1 MVLRS
6 GIIIPFQ
13 FRDSKKLLMI
23 GVPEENRNLNIW
35 DLRNVVRAAFGIYNF
50 EFRNKKI
57 GFNIP
62 DELLLHYLAQCHD
75 LTNFVIEIGQGNL
88 NDIPDNGIADSS
100 SAENFISTDISLQL
114 HENINLVEARK
125 TKYGDPFGSKDTKC
139 TEELPIFDGRKFFT
153 SASESP
159 NKETAFQGFSDQTEE
174 SKLLVITN
182 EQKITRSDPSD
193 YEIEKTRTLK
203 KQLFEIDHLQ
213 NQQNQELHLFGPGH
227 LFENRAITDT
237 HFKKINYQQHQFAS
251 CSMNRFRRRGE
262 RMSKDQKEMYVKY
275 FEENPCMQSQ
285 RRNDS
290 LLESHWN
297 KLTSILNNIPQGAVK
312 NVDEWKQTFDAW
324 RYRVFMYYRYNY
336 KLSGS
341 VTHNIK
347 NFKPL
352 TSTDQ
357 RAYSMWT
364 SYKTTPPQQSD

>member
-75 LTNFVIEIGQGNL
+75 LTNFVIEIGQGNP
-88 NDIPDNGIADSS
+88 NDVLQNNGIADSS
-100 SAENFISTDISLQL
+100 CSENYVPADVSLQIND
-114 HENINLVEARK
+114 NIHITEAPGQQY
-125 TKYGDPFGSKDTKC
+125 TDPFDGKHVKYAEC
-139 TEELPIFDGRKFFT
+139 IANPDGRKVLT
-153 SASESP
+153 NASETIVNIDDP
-159 NKETAFQGFSDQTEE
+159 ITKCEQSD
-174 SKLLVITN
+174 S
-182 EQKITRSDPSD
+182 
-193 YEIEKTRTLK
+193 EIENEHKLN
-203 KQLFEIDHLQ
+203 KQSFEIDRVHD
-213 NQQNQELHLFGPGH
+213 QQNQEFQMFDAHKH
-227 LFENRAITDT
+227 FENRTDT
-237 HFKKINYQQHQFAS
+237 DIHLKKMNYQQHQFAS
-251 CSMNRFRRRGE
+251 CSINRFRKRGE
-262 RMSKDQKEMYVKY
+262 RMSKDQKEVYVKY

-297 KLTSILNNIPQGAVK
+297 KLATILNNIPQGAVK
-312 NVDEWKQTFDAW
+312 NVEEWKQTFDAW

-341 VTHNIK
+341 VSHNVK

-364 SYKTTPPQQSD
+364 SSKSTPSQQSDKLNTFSKSEIDQPNYNY